1 MKKVLVMV
9 ALVMIS
15 VIVYA
20 FNDSRE
26 TNQGKKE
33 VTDNGEVVVMN
44 KEMFLKDVFDYEKSK
59 EWNYKGNKPAIIDL
73 YADWC
78 GPCRQTAPIMK
89 ELAKEYAGKIVIYK
103 VNVDKQKELAALFN
117 ATSIPLF
124 VFIAYQMMF
133 AIITPALITG
143 AFTNRV
149 RFSAYM
155 IFLTLWQIFVY
166 YPFVHMIWG
175 GGMLA
180 QWGVFDFAGGITV
193 HATAGFAALA
203 SVLYVGKRKIKES
216 GPHSIP

>member
-1 MKKVLVMV
+1 MKKVLAMV
-9 ALVMIS
+9 AFVMLS

-20 FNDSRE
+20 FNDKPDA
-26 TNQGKKE
+26 NQGKKE
-33 VTDNGEVVVMN
+33 VTGNGEVVVMD

-124 VFIAYQMMF
+124 VFIPMKGDPQLSVELLTRQLTKKRLM
-133 AIITPALITG
+133 
-143 AFTNRV
+143 N
-149 RFSAYM
+149 FS
-155 IFLTLWQIFVY
+155 
-166 YPFVHMIWG
+166 
-175 GGMLA
+175 
-180 QWGVFDFAGGITV
+180 
-193 HATAGFAALA
+193 
-203 SVLYVGKRKIKES
+203 
-216 GPHSIP
+216 

>member
-9 ALVMIS
+9 ALVMAS

-33 VTDNGEVVVMN
+33 VTGNGEVVVMD
-44 KEMFLKDVFDYEKSK
+44 KDMFLKDVFDYEKSK

-124 VFIAYQMMF
+124 VFIPMKGDPQLFRGAADKATYKK
-133 AIITPALITG
+133 AIDEFLLKYVFQAV
-143 AFTNRV
+143 FFRV
-149 RFSAYM
+149 YNTFDACLDDEFGTFYARRCGDVHGCSVTAVVASCYFGDSIRF
-155 IFLTLWQIFVY
+155 
-166 YPFVHMIWG
+166 
-175 GGMLA
+175 
-180 QWGVFDFAGGITV
+180 GV
-193 HATAGFAALA
+193 
-203 SVLYVGKRKIKES
+203 
-216 GPHSIP
+216 

>member
-9 ALVMIS
+9 ALVMAS

-33 VTDNGEVVVMN
+33 VTGNGEVVVMD

-124 VFIAYQMMF
+124 VFIPMKGDPQLSRSSSS
-133 AIITPALITG
+133 T
-143 AFTNRV
+143 
-149 RFSAYM
+149 
-155 IFLTLWQIFVY
+155 
-166 YPFVHMIWG
+166 
-175 GGMLA
+175 
-180 QWGVFDFAGGITV
+180 
-193 HATAGFAALA
+193 
-203 SVLYVGKRKIKES
+203 
-216 GPHSIP
+216 

>member
-9 ALVMIS
+9 ALVMAS

-33 VTDNGEVVVMN
+33 VTGNGEVVVMD

-124 VFIAYQMMF
+124 VFIHSHERRS
-133 AIITPALITG
+133 T
-143 AFTNRV
+143 AFPW
-149 RFSAYM
+149 SC
-155 IFLTLWQIFVY
+155 
-166 YPFVHMIWG
+166 
-175 GGMLA
+175 
-180 QWGVFDFAGGITV
+180 
-193 HATAGFAALA
+193 
-203 SVLYVGKRKIKES
+203 
-216 GPHSIP
+216 

>member
-9 ALVMIS
+9 ALVMAS

-33 VTDNGEVVVMN
+33 VTGNGEVVVMD

-117 ATSIPLF
+117 ARSKEENIVTLSGRDSN
-124 VFIAYQMMF
+124 
-133 AIITPALITG
+133 AII
-143 AFTNRV
+143 
-149 RFSAYM
+149 
-155 IFLTLWQIFVY
+155 
-166 YPFVHMIWG
+166 
-175 GGMLA
+175 
-180 QWGVFDFAGGITV
+180 
-193 HATAGFAALA
+193 
-203 SVLYVGKRKIKES
+203 GKE
-216 GPHSIP
+216 